1 MYAEAVVDLAR
12 SSRDQMIWQ
21 FLAARLARAVQNRN
35 DGQDKHEQ
43 NAPPQDKPTG
53 ILRISHF
60 LEPRRQLG
68 WRRGWDSQR
77 PVSAQT
83 RALCESSRSPLCQFL
98 SNHAKTSGRASLHQ
112 LFNKRASHIRG
123 HARVAMDQRSFVQ
136 DRLRPMQGGDIRAL
150 EEFPDGDLLA
160 PK

>member
-1 MYAEAVVDLAR
+1 
-12 SSRDQMIWQ
+12 MIWQ

-68 WRRGWDSQR
+68 WRRGWDRHFAS
-77 PVSAQT
+77 SCLTT
-83 RALCESSRSPLCQFL
+83 RR
-98 SNHAKTSGRASLHQ
+98 TSGPAALHQ
-112 LFNKRASHIRG
+112 FFNERASHIRG
-123 HARVAMDQRSFVQ
+123 HARVLPDERSFVQ
-136 DRLRPMQGGDIRAL
+136 DRLRSMQGGDIRAL